1 MHFDAFIPAFL
12 IFIVLGV
19 VMPIWLTASADASR
33 DSRTLFEKLGGT
45 GAVDAAVGIF
55 YGHVLNDAYVKR
67 FFEDVD
73 MDRQATKQ
81 KAFLTL
87 AFGGPNNYS
96 GKDMRDG
103 HRHLVENMGLN
114 DSHFEHILVHLRT
127 TLAQLGVDEGLIGEV
142 IDVANST
149 RADVLNK

>member
-12 IFIVLGV
+12 IFIVFGV
-19 VMPIWLTASADASR
+19 AMPIALTTIADNSR
-33 DSRTLFEKLGGT
+33 DTRTLFEKLGGA

-67 FFEDVD
+67 FFEGVD
-73 MDRQATKQ
+73 MERQADKQ
-81 KAFLTL
+81 KAFLTM

-96 GKDMRDG
+96 GKDMREG
-103 HRHLVENMGLN
+103 HRHLVEKMGLN

-127 TLAQLGVDEGLIGEV
+127 TLAQLGVDEYLIGEV
-142 IDVANST
+142 IATANTT

>member
-12 IFIVLGV
+12 IFIVFGV
-19 VMPIWLTASADASR
+19 AMPIALTTIADNSR
-33 DSRTLFEKLGGT
+33 DTRTLFEKLGGA

-67 FFEDVD
+67 FFEGVD
-73 MDRQATKQ
+73 MERQAAKQ
-81 KAFLTL
+81 KAFLTM

-96 GKDMRDG
+96 GKDMREG
-103 HRHLVENMGLN
+103 HRHLVEKMGLN

-127 TLAQLGVDEGLIGEV
+127 TLAQLGVDEYLIGEV
-142 IDVANST
+142 IATANTT
-149 RADVLNK
+149 RSDVLNK

>member
-1 MHFDAFIPAFL
+1 MHFEAFIPAFL
-12 IFIVLGV
+12 IFVVLGV
-19 VMPIWLTASADASR
+19 VMPLILTASADANR
-33 DSRTLFEKLGGT
+33 DSRTLFEKLGGA

-67 FFEDVD
+67 FFEGVD

-81 KAFLTL
+81 KAFLTM

-127 TLAQLGVDEGLIGEV
+127 TLAQLGVGEGLISEV
-142 IDVANST
+142 IDTANST

>member
-12 IFIVLGV
+12 IFIVFGV
-19 VMPIWLTASADASR
+19 VMPIALTTIADNNR
-33 DSRTLFEKLGGT
+33 DTRTLFEKLGGA

-67 FFEDVD
+67 FFENVD
-73 MDRQATKQ
+73 MERQADKQ

-96 GKDMRDG
+96 GKDMREG
-103 HRHLVENMGLN
+103 HRHLVEKMGLN

-142 IDVANST
+142 IATANTT
-149 RADVLNK
+149 RSDVLNK

>member
-12 IFIVLGV
+12 IFVVLGV
-19 VMPIWLTASADASR
+19 VLPIWLTASADAGR
-33 DSRTLFEKLGGT
+33 DTRTLFEKLGGA

-67 FFEDVD
+67 FFEGVD
-73 MDRQATKQ
+73 MDRQASKQ

-127 TLAQLGVDEGLIGEV
+127 TLAQLGVEEGLIGEV
-142 IDVANST
+142 IDIANST